1 MEESFARNGKL
12 SRVANRRKISGNFSI
27 TLHLLYCTF
36 KQLSATEYSKSD
48 RKNLLDFYYF
58 LPVGNWLRKLLG
70 SDLYLALGFVSCQMA
85 IQWSIHSNL
94 SHLLLFRESPILSL
108 ALALSTGCPT
118 VQASVEWSNVSK
130 MSPYSTSPN
139 FCELWNIAGHSILN
153 LLRHPVPLVTG
164 QFHRLDWVQS
174 GTILQKNSCFYLL
187 HFFIVQTFRRTE

>member
-1 MEESFARNGKL
+1 MSASLTKFVKRYQIIVFFFMVLNG
-12 SRVANRRKISGNFSI
+12 IFSI

-70 SDLYLALGFVSCQMA
+70 SDLYLLALGFVSCQMA

-108 ALALSTGCPT
+108 ALALSTGCP
-118 VQASVEWSNVSK
+118 SK
-130 MSPYSTSPN
+130 CRM
-139 FCELWNIAGHSILN
+139 
-153 LLRHPVPLVTG
+153 
-164 QFHRLDWVQS
+164 
-174 GTILQKNSCFYLL
+174 K
-187 HFFIVQTFRRTE
+187 